1 MKELNS
7 ELLRLYKSNWDKLS
21 NELIEIKDSNSD
33 TNPTNPLLIRI
44 GDEKKYQE
52 ADLRV
57 MIFGQE
63 TNDWG
68 NDFQNDIEYIQSIYD
83 DFFTTKRC
91 FSYAG
96 QFWNGISRF
105 LKKLEEK
112 NKGKSV
118 EFIWNNVV
126 KIGKSGGKGMPPE
139 YIYQIE
145 KNQFSILSKEIEIL
159 EPNIVLFLSG
169 PYRDHIL
176 KNQFKNIEFESIEN
190 YNLKQLAK
198 VKLENVEYAF
208 RTYHPN
214 YLWRVGINNYFDTII
229 DGIK

>member
-7 ELLRLYKSNWDKLS
+7 ELLSLYKSNWDKLS
-21 NELIEIKDSNSD
+21 NELIEIKNSNSD

-83 DFFTTKRC
+83 GFFTTKHC

-105 LKKLEEK
+105 LKKLDEK
-112 NKGKSV
+112 NKEKPI

-145 KNQFSILSKEIEIL
+145 KNHFSILSKEIEIL
-159 EPNIVLFLSG
+159 KPNIVLFLSG
-169 PYRDHIL
+169 PYRDYIL
-176 KNQFKNIEFESIEN
+176 RNQFENIEFESIEN
-190 YNLKQLAK
+190 YGLKQLAK

-229 DGIK
+229 DEIK

>member
-1 MKELNS
+1 MQELNS
-7 ELLRLYKSNWDKLS
+7 DLLRLYKSNWNNLS
-21 NELIEIKDSNSD
+21 NELIKIKDANFD
-33 TNPTNPLLIRI
+33 TNPTNPLLIRV
-44 GDEKKYQE
+44 GNEKKYQE
-52 ADLRV
+52 ADFRV

-83 DFFTTKRC
+83 EFFTTKRC
-91 FSYAG
+91 FSCAG
-96 QFWNGISRF
+96 RFWNGIASF
-105 LKKLEEK
+105 LKKLKEK
-112 NKGKSV
+112 NKNKSI

-145 KNQFSILSKEIEIL
+145 KNHFSILKKEIEIL
-159 EPNIVLFLSG
+159 KPNIALFLSG

-176 KNQFKNIEFESIEN
+176 QNQFESIKFENIEN
-190 YNLKQLAK
+190 YKIEQLVT
-198 VKLENVEYAF
+198 VKLENVKFAF

-214 YLWRVGINNYFDTII
+214 YLWRVGIDSYFDAII
-229 DGIK
+229 ERIK